1 MPGSGKG
8 LWGKYQSGLHRMGV
22 FFVCFLYWGIKGKSR
37 WERLVRRL
45 GSILGGAH
53 LSAQSAG
60 ASAKYALIPSP
71 AHLLPEGDWNR
82 WAASQSLRT
91 RLRRFP
97 PAQIHSGVCS
107 HYIIHIIYLP
117 ICLSIIYLHGIL
129 LPSFCCKVLYVN
141 VHSQIRVHLE
151 ASKTPQFS
159 L

>member
-8 LWGKYQSGLHRMGV
+8 SWGKYQSGLHRMGV

-45 GSILGGAH
+45 GSVLGGAH
-53 LSAQSAG
+53 LSVQSAG
-60 ASAKYALIPSP
+60 TSAKYALIPSP

-82 WAASQSLRT
+82 GAASQSLRT

-97 PAQIHSGVCS
+97 LWCVQSWYHTN
-107 HYIIHIIYLP
+107 YLSTY
-117 ICLSIIYLHGIL
+117 LFIIYLHSIL
-129 LPSFCCKVLYVN
+129 LPSFCCKVLYVSIP
-141 VHSQIRVHLE
+141 SQIRVHLE
-151 ASKTPQFS
+151 ASKTSQFS